1 MRVLIIGLDAFE
13 PRRFERLYEQGRL
26 PNLAKYV
33 NAGKYS
39 RFAVSNPP
47 QSEVS
52 WTSIATGLNPG
63 GHGMFDFV
71 HRDPATYALNVS
83 LLPTKSG
90 FGGSQFAEPF
100 TATTIFDQVVKKGY
114 PATALWWPAMFPARV
129 KSPVRTLPGLGTP
142 DLLGRLGVGT
152 YFTTDKEVANQPGRK
167 TPVAVLTKKGST
179 YHSQLLG
186 PMRKVRGGAEPAAL
200 DVQIDPH
207 SNDSATVIIG
217 SHKLVLHK
225 GEWSPII
232 ELKFKV
238 GRFVS
243 IQALTSVIITKLGAD
258 VCLYA
263 LPLQVHPLKAP
274 WHYGT
279 PRNFVKDSW
288 NSSGPFLTVGWP
300 QDTTALEDGFIT
312 DKQFID

>member
-100 TATTIFDQVVKKGY
+100 TATTIFDQVVKK
-114 PATALWWPAMFPARV
+114 RV
-129 KSPVRTLPGLGTP
+129 SGNSVVVAGNVSGA
-142 DLLGRLGVGT
+142 G
-152 YFTTDKEVANQPGRK
+152 EVAC
-167 TPVAVLTKKGST
+167 A
-179 YHSQLLG
+179 H
-186 PMRKVRGGAEPAAL
+186 AA
-200 DVQIDPH
+200 
-207 SNDSATVIIG
+207 
-217 SHKLVLHK
+217 
-225 GEWSPII
+225 WS
-232 ELKFKV
+232 
-238 GRFVS
+238 GH
-243 IQALTSVIITKLGAD
+243 T
-258 VCLYA
+258 
-263 LPLQVHPLKAP
+263 
-274 WHYGT
+274 
-279 PRNFVKDSW
+279 
-288 NSSGPFLTVGWP
+288 
-300 QDTTALEDGFIT
+300 
-312 DKQFID
+312 